1 MINYKRMTNK
11 HVALI
16 DHVGRNIIGKLVGET
31 HSTITIENPVILH
44 VQPQQSGQ
52 LEVQTFPAFFFEFI
66 DKAHRS
72 DNAWTYTKSSIVT
85 SNVVLDD
92 RILSQYEK
100 INTPP
105 EEAKQTNAKVIS
117 IDDI

>member
-1 MINYKRMTNK
+1 MSEK
-11 HVALI
+11 HVAII
-16 DHVGRNIIGKLVGET
+16 DHVGRNIIGKLVEET
-31 HSTITIENPVILH
+31 DSTVTIQNPVILH
-44 VQPQQSGQ
+44 VQPQATGQ
-52 LEVQTFPAFFFEFI
+52 LEVQTFPLFFFEFA
-66 DKAHRS
+66 DKSERS
-72 DNAWTYTKSSIVT
+72 KNAWTYAKSNIVT

-105 EEAKQTNAKVIS
+105 EEPKQSQAKVIS

>member
-1 MINYKRMTNK
+1 MKENEK

-16 DHVGRNIIGKLVGET
+16 DHVGRNIIGKLASET
-31 HSTITIENPVILH
+31 DTTITIQNPVILH
-44 VQPQQSGQ
+44 VQPQQNGQ
-52 LEVQTFPAFFFEFI
+52 LEVQTFPVFFFEFI
-66 DKAHRS
+66 DKDNRG
-72 DNAWTYTKSSIVT
+72 DNAWTYNKSNVVT

-105 EEAKQTNAKVIS
+105 EEVKNPKVIT
-117 IDDI
+117 IDDLV

>member
-1 MINYKRMTNK
+1 MKEK
-11 HVALI
+11 HVAII
-16 DHVGRNIIGKLVGET
+16 DHVGRNIIGKLVEET
-31 HSTITIENPVILH
+31 DSSVTIQNPVILH
-44 VQPQQSGQ
+44 VQPQATGQ
-52 LEVQTFPAFFFEFI
+52 LEVQTFPLFFFEFT
-66 DKAHRS
+66 DKSEREK
-72 DNAWTYTKSSIVT
+72 NAWTYNKSNIVT

-105 EEAKQTNAKVIS
+105 EEPKQTSPKVIS